1 MKRVLFIGEINVDL
15 ILGGLPSLPVLDR
28 EIACS
33 SCELTIGSSTAICAC
48 AYASLGGDC
57 SFMGLAGTDPY
68 GDFMVRGM
76 SEFGVRTQWVVRSP
90 DVRTG
95 ITVNLIVGKTRS
107 QVTYPG
113 SIAAFSR
120 KHLRLDAIPGFDH
133 VHLGGLY
140 LQEGLLPE
148 VTEILT
154 VARSAG
160 LTASIDPQWDASETW
175 RYMDEW
181 LPLLTWFFP
190 NGDEALSITGA
201 RDLPSACEA
210 LAGRTP
216 SPLIKHG
223 AEGVWCWIDGRV
235 ERIAG
240 YPVDVVDTTGAGDSF
255 DAGYLF
261 AVLEK
266 GMDARSAARFANA
279 AAARSCR
286 FVGGVNA
293 RSSYEDVLEFQ
304 RRFGQ

>member
-28 EIACS
+28 EIACT

-48 AYASLGGDC
+48 AYASLGGDG

-113 SIAAFSR
+113 SIAAFGK
-120 KHLRLDAIPGFDH
+120 KHLRLDVIPGFDH

-154 VARSAG
+154 VARQAG
-160 LTASIDPQWDASETW
+160 LTTSLDPQWDGSETW
-175 RYMDEW
+175 RFMEEW

-190 NGDEALSITGA
+190 NSDEAMSITRNG
-201 RDLPSACEA
+201 DLPSACEA
-210 LAGRTP
+210 LAARTAN
-216 SPLIKHG
+216 PLIKDG
-223 AEGVWCWIDGRV
+223 SEGVWCWIDGRA
-235 ERIAG
+235 ERIPG
-240 YPVDVVDTTGAGDSF
+240 YAVEVVDTTGAGDTF
-255 DAGYLF
+255 DAAFLY
-261 AVLEK
+261 AALEK
-266 GMDARSAARFANA
+266 GMGLRSAARFANA

-304 RRFGQ
+304 RRFGL